1 MRKAWLCSKRIR
13 YPTARRMTCST
24 TTIFFY
30 RGLQTFRKNNVNSR
44 VDWNWR
50 NHNFYST
57 GGLQMGNIQT
67 PRSWGGDN
75 PYYSRNEF
83 VGNQQPD
90 KNPYISVGD
99 TWSIKPS
106 LVLDVRLGVNR
117 IHSDNEA
124 EAFKD
129 FDFNQFGI
137 PKEIQ
142 ELDLTGGSPPTF
154 IPGRVSS
161 LSENTF
167 LHKRERRPIQI
178 STPA

>member
-1 MRKAWLCSKRIR
+1 
-13 YPTARRMTCST
+13 
-24 TTIFFY
+24 
-30 RGLQTFRKNNVNSR
+30 
-44 VDWNWR
+44 
-50 NHNFYST
+50 
-57 GGLQMGNIQT
+57 MGNIQT